1 MAQFTWNPEDYEK
14 NSSQQQLWARDL
26 LAKFEFNGDET
37 VLDIGSGD
45 GKVTAEIASHVPR
58 GTVLGVDLSPDMVR
72 TARERHVARHPNLR
86 FAVGDASR
94 LTFDEDFD
102 VVFSNATLHWVLD
115 HRPVLAGISR
125 SLHHGGRVLLE
136 MGGRGNAAE
145 VVRVMDDV
153 TALPRWRDH
162 FAGFTFPYGFYGPVE
177 YRAWLEEASL
187 SPIRVELSAK
197 EMVHAGRDGLVG
209 WLRTTWLPYLQRV
222 PEELRRELLEQVL
235 DSYLAEHP
243 LDAAGKAP
251 VQMARLEVQARKGC
265 SP

>member
-26 LAKFEFNGDET
+26 LARIEFCGDET

-45 GKVTAEIASHVPR
+45 GKVTAEIASLVPR
-58 GTVLGVDLSPDMVR
+58 GTVLGVDLSSDMVR
-72 TARERHVARHPNLR
+72 TARERHAARHPNLR

-94 LTFDEDFD
+94 LPFDGDFD

-125 SLHHGGRVLLE
+125 SLRRGGRVLLE

-145 VVRVMDDV
+145 VVRVLDDV

-162 FAGFTFPYGFYGPVE
+162 FAGFAFPYGFYGPAE
-177 YRAWLEEASL
+177 YRAWLKEASL
-187 SPIRVELSAK
+187 HPIRVELSAK
-197 EMVHAGRDGLVG
+197 EMVHAGRDGLAG

-222 PEELRRELLEQVL
+222 PEELRRDLLETVL
-235 DSYLAEHP
+235 DGYLAEHP
-243 LDAAGKAP
+243 LDAAGKAR

-265 SP
+265 SS